1 MKFAF
6 IVTSYIFLQSYWVS
20 DIVNGDI
27 QKVHRHSNKLLFLLK
42 DTKPRLC
49 TALES
54 IAKDCIE
61 SFNKCFSQEDAEQIK
76 RQHIQQMQEYYEKI
90 YSNVG
95 NLSDCPQL
103 KFLNEEIV
111 YDEEEN
117 EDTDEYDEDGWYTIL
132 QNPF

>member
-1 MKFAF
+1 M
-6 IVTSYIFLQSYWVS
+6 T
-20 DIVNGDI
+20 
-27 QKVHRHSNKLLFLLK
+27 FLLK

-90 YSNVG
+90 YNNVG

>member
-1 MKFAF
+1 M
-6 IVTSYIFLQSYWVS
+6 
-20 DIVNGDI
+20 
-27 QKVHRHSNKLLFLLK
+27 K

-90 YSNVG
+90 YNNVG

-132 QNPF
+132 QNLFSLQWGLWKLQCLGGFAVK

>member
-1 MKFAF
+1 M
-6 IVTSYIFLQSYWVS
+6 
-20 DIVNGDI
+20 
-27 QKVHRHSNKLLFLLK
+27 
-42 DTKPRLC
+42 C
-49 TALES
+49 TALKF
-54 IAKDCIE
+54 IAKDSIE